1 MCGVG
6 HTDKELEGV
15 SDVDPISLLM
25 IGALALL
32 VMFMVRNSR
41 KQKATQ
47 MELQEKLVPGAE
59 VMTSFGLYANV
70 VSIDDDTNIAVIDA
84 GSGTLLRVHRQTLTK
99 VVADDVAPEPEAIDD
114 TVDGSDA
121 APTDKKDS

>member
-1 MCGVG
+1 VCGVG

-70 VSIDDDTNIAVIDA
+70 VSIDDDTNVAVIDA

>member
-70 VSIDDDTNIAVIDA
+70 VSIDDDTNVAVIDA

-99 VVADDVAPEPEAIDD
+99 VVTDDVVPEPEAIDD

-121 APTDKKDS
+121 APTDK

>member
-1 MCGVG
+1 VCGVG

-70 VSIDDDTNIAVIDA
+70 VSIDDDTNVAVIDA

-99 VVADDVAPEPEAIDD
+99 VVTDDVVPEPEAIDD

-121 APTDKKDS
+121 APTDK

>member
-70 VSIDDDTNIAVIDA
+70 VSIDDDTNVAVIDA